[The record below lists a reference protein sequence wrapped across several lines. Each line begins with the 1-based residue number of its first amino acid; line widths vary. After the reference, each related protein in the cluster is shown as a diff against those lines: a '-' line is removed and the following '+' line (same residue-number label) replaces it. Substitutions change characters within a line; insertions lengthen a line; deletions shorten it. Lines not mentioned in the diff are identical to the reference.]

1 MAMNSDSVTALKE
14 WASVVEALKDG
25 RQILMLRKGGLA
37 DVGKSFSVKES
48 EFFLY
53 PNVTHQEEK
62 HIRPDQRASIERD
75 PLDKTVHID
84 TYAVVERALDV
95 KELAPLHRLGEYHI
109 WEPSFIDMRFNYK
122 PQNPLWLLLTRA
134 YRLPKTIRLHET
146 DAYRGCKSWVPL
158 MTRLSTAG
166 ATPVLTDAEFVTKV
180 AGVEEAL
187 GITGARA

>member
-1 MAMNSDSVTALKE
+1 MNSDSVTALKE

-37 DVGKSFSVKES
+37 DAGKSFSVKES

-53 PNVTHQEEK
+53 PNVTHQEEQ
-62 HIRPDQRASIERD
+62 HIRPDQRVAIKREPGD
-75 PLDKTVHID
+75 NTVHID
-84 TYAVVERALDV
+84 TYAVVEKALDV
-95 KELAPLHRLGEYHI
+95 KDLAPLHRLAEYHI

-166 ATPVLTDAEFVTKV
+166 ATPVLTDAEFAAKV
-180 AGVEEAL
+180 AGVEKAL
-187 GITGARA
+187 GMTTAQR